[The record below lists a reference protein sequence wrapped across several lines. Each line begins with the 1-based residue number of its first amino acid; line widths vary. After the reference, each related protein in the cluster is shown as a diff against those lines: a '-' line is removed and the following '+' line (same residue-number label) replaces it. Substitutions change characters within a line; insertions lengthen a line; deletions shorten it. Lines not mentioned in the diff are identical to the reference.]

1 YIPGGVLGRD
11 GDVQA
16 VFLLTFGQVGVEF
29 VLLALEVPHVF
40 PVGAF
45 THTGFLVAQGR
56 QVGHV
61 FGLDDLFDD
70 LAEVLGRVV
79 EGGDLCR
86 FGEQVPHPVGQAPHR
101 EGADTFVTVVVG
113 GEPQTPVRALVK
125 QQIGTAHV

>member
-1 YIPGGVLGRD
+1 GGPVFGRD

-29 VLLALEVPHVF
+29 VLLALEVPHML

-45 THTGFLVAQGR
+45 AHTGFLVAQGR

-86 FGEQVPHPVGQAPHR
+86 FGEQVPHPVGQAPDR
-101 EGADTFVTVVVG
+101 ERAGAFVTVVVG
-113 GEPQTPVRALVK
+113 GEPQTPVLALVE
-125 QQIGTAHV
+125 Q